1 MEKQNS
7 KNVGN
12 GNPFQNQLDIKEIKE
27 NVVVLKDGSFRTILA
42 VSSINFDLKSD
53 REQQAII
60 YAFQSFLNSLDFTIQ
75 IVVSSK
81 RFDINPYIRQ
91 MEERKRIEMNDLLKK
106 QIDDYI
112 DFVGEL
118 TQYANIMTKL
128 FFVVVP
134 FYPME
139 SKRESFLEK
148 LSNNF
153 NPQKKVYQEREIF
166 QAYKS
171 QLFQRVHYVSEA
183 LSGTGVKIAPLNTAE
198 LIELF
203 YNFYNPGEFQYID
216 VQSSLGGLEI
226 EE

>member
-7 KNVGN
+7 KSVGN

-27 NVVVLKDGSFRTILA
+27 NVIVLKDGSLRAVLA

-60 YAFQSFLNSLDFTIQ
+60 YTFQNFLNSLDFTIQ
-75 IVVSSK
+75 IVISSK

-128 FFVVVP
+128 FFVVIP
-134 FYPME
+134 FYPIE
-139 SKRESFLEK
+139 SKKESFLEK
-148 LSNNF
+148 LSNSF
-153 NPQKKVYQEREIF
+153 NPQKKIYQDRELF

-171 QLFQRVHYVSEA
+171 QLFQRVHYVSEG
-183 LSGTGVKIAPLNTAE
+183 LSGTGVKIVPLNTAE

-203 YNFYNPGEFQYID
+203 YNFYNPSEFQYVD